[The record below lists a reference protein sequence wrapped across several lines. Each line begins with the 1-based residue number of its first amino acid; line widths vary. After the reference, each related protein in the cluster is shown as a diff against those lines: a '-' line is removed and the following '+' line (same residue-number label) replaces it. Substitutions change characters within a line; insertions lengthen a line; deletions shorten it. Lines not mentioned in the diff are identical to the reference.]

1 MHQSAHPPPAT
12 PADQNPMHLFPAR
25 PSPPSRAEP
34 ESTFSRIISMN
45 PEPSTALA
53 PTQAPPPHQ
62 HPMHQTAHPPP
73 ATPAHQHPMHQFSAR
88 SSPPSRAESESTF
101 SRTNSHESGTRH
113 GARANPHATVAPTP
127 RAPDRTPAPN
137 DAGASTP
144 HAPIR
149 GPAEPAIPRGTR
161 IHVFAN
167 QPPEPGTRHSRQ
179 PTRHRRTNIPC
190 TRPHTPQRSRRTNTP
205 CTNSRP
211 GRASHPAPTGQGPP
225 ACPPRPT
232 DA

>member
-34 ESTFSRIISMN
+34 ESTFSRIIPMN

-88 SSPPSRAESESTF
+88 SSPPSRAEPESTF

-127 RAPDRTPAPN
+127 HAPDRTPAPN

-149 GPAEPAIPRGTR
+149 GPAEPAIPRR
-161 IHVFAN
+161 
-167 QPPEPGTRHSRQ
+167 PGKVRPLARRGQ
-179 PTRHRRTNIPC
+179 PTHDSPRRD
-190 TRPHTPQRSRRTNTP
+190 TP
-205 CTNSRP
+205 CCMNCESIMPFQAGCRT
-211 GRASHPAPTGQGPP
+211 
-225 ACPPRPT
+225 C
-232 DA
+232 